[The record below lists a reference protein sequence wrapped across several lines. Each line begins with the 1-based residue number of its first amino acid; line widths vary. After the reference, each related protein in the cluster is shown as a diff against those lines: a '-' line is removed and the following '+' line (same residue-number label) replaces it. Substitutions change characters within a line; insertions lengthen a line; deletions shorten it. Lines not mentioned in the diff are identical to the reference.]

1 MAWLFPWLLFLHVL
15 AAIIAFGPTFAAPVV
30 ASLVAKEPQHANFF
44 ARSQML
50 LSKRLITPLALSLGV
65 TGILMV
71 IVTGIDLTSN
81 VWLGVAIVLYV
92 IALGF
97 ALLVQA
103 PSGARLVELT
113 AAPSPGGP
121 SPELRATAAV
131 VRRGGMVLAVLVVT
145 IVFLMVVKPGAA

>member
-30 ASLVAKEPQHANFF
+30 ASLVAKELQYANFF
-44 ARSQML
+44 ARSQLL

-92 IALGF
+92 TAIGF

-121 SPELRATAAV
+121 SPELRATAAA